1 MRFRDIAILVCNPSV
16 STVSYV
22 GVGLHTL
29 TEVKISIAMQWI
41 QGTLTQAVLQNAEK
55 CTNA

>member
-1 MRFRDIAILVCNPSV
+1 MRFRDVAILVGNPSV

-29 TEVKISIAMQWI
+29 TEVRISIAM
-41 QGTLTQAVLQNAEK
+41 
-55 CTNA
+55 